1 VTAGPSSGGPQ
12 SSPTRGRLAL
22 VTGGIGGIG
31 TQICKRLA
39 DQGHRVVATHLAGE
53 REQAEA
59 WQRQRLAEYRSAECR
74 SIDLVECDVA
84 SFDDCVRMAE
94 EVRTRAGVVEILVN
108 CAGITRDRTLAK
120 MEPAEWHAVLDTDL
134 DSAFNV
140 TRQFIGGMLDRGFGR
155 IVSISSVNGQKG
167 QFGQTNYSAAK
178 AGLYGFS
185 MALAQEVARKGI
197 TVNTVS
203 PGYVNTPMV
212 EAVPADIRQA
222 IIAKVP
228 VGRLADPGEIA
239 WAVGFLVAE
248 ESGYITGANLPVNGG
263 LYLG

>member
-1 VTAGPSSGGPQ
+1 VTAGPPSSGPQ
-12 SSPTRGRLAL
+12 GTPPRGRLAL
-22 VTGGIGGIG
+22 VTGGTGGIG
-31 TQICKRLA
+31 TEICRRLA
-39 DQGHRVVATHLAGE
+39 DQGHRVIATYLAAE
-53 REQAEA
+53 RAQAEE
-59 WQRQRLAEYRSAECR
+59 WQRQRLEECH

-120 MEPAEWHAVLDTDL
+120 MEPAQWHAVLDTNL
-134 DSAFNV
+134 DGAFNV
-140 TRQFIGGMLDRGFGR
+140 TRQFIEGMVERGFGR

-178 AGLYGFS
+178 AGLFGFS

-203 PGYVNTPMV
+203 PGYVNTAMV

-228 VGRLADPGEIA
+228 VGRLADPREIA

>member
-1 VTAGPSSGGPQ
+1 
-12 SSPTRGRLAL
+12 
-22 VTGGIGGIG
+22 
-31 TQICKRLA
+31 
-39 DQGHRVVATHLAGE
+39 
-53 REQAEA
+53 
-59 WQRQRLAEYRSAECR
+59 
-74 SIDLVECDVA
+74 
-84 SFDDCVRMAE
+84 
-94 EVRTRAGVVEILVN
+94 
-108 CAGITRDRTLAK
+108 
-120 MEPAEWHAVLDTDL
+120 VLDTNL
-134 DSAFNV
+134 DGAFNV
-140 TRQFIGGMLDRGFGR
+140 TRQFIEGMVERGFGR

-167 QFGQTNYSAAK
+167 QFGQTNYSSAK
-178 AGLYGFS
+178 AGLFGFS

-203 PGYVNTPMV
+203 PGYVNTAMV

-228 VGRLADPGEIA
+228 AGRLADPREIA